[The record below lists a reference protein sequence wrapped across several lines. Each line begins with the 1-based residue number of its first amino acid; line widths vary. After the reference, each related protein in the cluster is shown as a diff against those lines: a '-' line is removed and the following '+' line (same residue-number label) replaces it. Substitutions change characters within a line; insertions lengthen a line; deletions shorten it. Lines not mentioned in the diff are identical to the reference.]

1 MSDNNQNNPCS
12 DINIDKI
19 AIQASSV
26 GYTVGYIVS
35 GLFTSAYE
43 IEGLRFTKEL
53 TAKVYSISLWINF
66 QQFLT

>member
-26 GYTVGYIVS
+26 GNIVEVPL
-35 GLFTSAYE
+35 LFTSAYE
-43 IEGLRFTKEL
+43 IEGLRFTEEL

-66 QQFLT
+66 QRFLT